1 MAARRPVAKKSA
13 VTTAAPAPA
22 PAGGPEPHGPLH
34 DWVARLEA
42 LASRMVGDPRVAVT
56 FERAAGIDEDTLAAL
71 EASWKIERLAPAIRN
86 VYGQANGLCFL
97 WIATHHPYYPL
108 VRDHARERHSNLGGF
123 SPEPR
128 PFSQMPT
135 PTQVDQFASFVWKG
149 SDAPPQGTP
158 PYGAIYLPPLEKVL
172 GRRGGMFQ
180 TSFGSHRPDQERS
193 VLGRVWKGDS
203 FEDALRVFDWPE
215 GYSPAAFVMEEGVA
229 DPPVVLAF
237 DHSGW
242 DEGPATTFER
252 YLEHVLAT
260 LGLHQA
266 RRAYFLA
273 GAGEPS
279 PPLELESVL
288 PPSIALV
295 RGEGGATFEVT
306 VAEVTAA
313 AGDETRARKLEALI
327 AGHRVKTVAKVLDLK
342 PLNRNNALLLAD
354 IVAATADPAKID
366 AKTAARLMG
375 AALQKNK
382 TKKDYLEAFAVGAGG
397 GGGGGETLTLEVRT
411 CFDRSGLDTGD
422 VDGSFQGP
430 CVRQWLVDLG
440 MAEEAVA
447 AAWTSSEVVKTQ
459 GRSAKEAREA
469 TIRVSLAAPS
479 GLAAGATVRSRAVPS
494 GFVELGGAV
503 IRWIR

>member
-1 MAARRPVAKKSA
+1 MAARRPLAKKSP
-13 VTTAAPAPA
+13 VTTTTAAPAPA
-22 PAGGPEPHGPLH
+22 PTTGGPLH

-42 LASRMVGDPRVAVT
+42 LASSMVGDPRVDVT
-56 FERAAGIDEDTLAAL
+56 FQRAEGIDEDTLAAI
-71 EASWKIERLAPAIRN
+71 EASWKIDRLAPAIRN
-86 VYGQANGLCFL
+86 VYGRANGLCFL

-108 VRDHARERHSNLGGF
+108 VREHRSERNAYLGGF
-123 SPEPR
+123 SSEPR
-128 PFSQMPT
+128 PFSRMPT
-135 PTQVDQFASFVWKG
+135 PTQVDEHASFVWKG
-149 SDAPPQGTP
+149 LDAPPHGSP
-158 PYGAIYLPPLEKVL
+158 VYGAIYLPPLEKVL

-180 TSFGSHRPDQERS
+180 TSFGSPRPERERTL
-193 VLGRVWKGDS
+193 LGKVWKGSS

-215 GYSPAAFVMEEGVA
+215 SYSPAAFVMEEGVA

-237 DHSGW
+237 DHTGW

-279 PPLELESVL
+279 PPLDLQSVL

-313 AGDETRARKLEALI
+313 AGDDVRVEKLRALI

-342 PLNRNNALLLAD
+342 PLNRNNELLLAD
-354 IVAATADPAKID
+354 IVARTSDPDSID
-366 AKTAARLMG
+366 TKTAARLMA

-411 CFDRSGLDTGD
+411 CFDRSAIDTGD

-430 CVRQWLVDLG
+430 CVQQWLVDLG
-440 MAEEAVA
+440 MTKGAVA
-447 AAWTSSEVVKTQ
+447 AAWTSSEVVKTR

-469 TIRVSLAAPS
+469 TIRVSLGVPS
-479 GLAAGATVRSRAVPS
+479 GLAVGATARSMAVPS
-494 GFVELGGAV
+494 GFVAHGGAT
-503 IRWIR
+503 IRYIR